1 MSELLLRVIYLA
13 LGIYTFASALIT
25 TSSLMSKSGAKLSPV
40 DVFNMGSLWVTFV
53 ALVLIVGWASK
64 VSAAGQRARQLPES
78 FQRVSYLCMGLFFFT
93 CAFASTM
100 TISASSRMPTDVL
113 SVGAL
118 WLTFV
123 VFISVVLFSQRR
135 IAVGEAVSAAAATA

>member
-64 VSAAGQRARQLPES
+64 AASAGQRARQLPES
-78 FQRVSYLCMGLFFFT
+78 FQRTSYLCMGLFFFT

-100 TISASSRMPTDVL
+100 AISTSDRMPTDVL
-113 SVGAL
+113 GVGAL
-118 WLTFV
+118 WLTFF

-135 IAVGEAVSAAAATA
+135 VAVGEDVPAAAAA

>member
-53 ALVLIVGWASK
+53 ALVLIVSWASK
-64 VSAAGQRARQLPES
+64 ASAASQRARQLPES
-78 FQRVSYLCMGLFFFT
+78 FQRISYLCMGLFFFT

-100 TISASSRMPTDVL
+100 AISTSDRMPTDVL
-113 SVGAL
+113 GVGAL
-118 WLTFV
+118 WLTFF

-135 IAVGEAVSAAAATA
+135 VAVGEDVPAAAAA

>member
-1 MSELLLRVIYLA
+1 MSEFLLRVIYLA

-25 TSSLMSKSGAKLSPV
+25 TNILMAKTGAKLSPV

-64 VSAAGQRARQLPES
+64 AAAAAQRSRQLPEV
-78 FQRVSYLCMGLFFFT
+78 FQRISYLSMGLFFFT

-100 TISASSRMPTDVL
+100 AISSSDRVATDVL
-113 SVGAL
+113 CIGAL

-123 VFISVVLFSQRR
+123 VFIAVVIFSQRR
-135 IAVGEAVSAAAATA
+135 SDVSDSVPATAATA